1 MHRQP
6 LGGTNIQ
13 FIQFIEFQTE
23 DVDAFVTEVDRWEK
37 ESTEW
42 RTATRA
48 TLCADRENPGCY
60 VQIVEFPSYEAAMEN
75 SNDPRTSEF
84 ATRMGAL
91 TGASRKFRNYDVVKV
106 SEF

>member
-1 MHRQP
+1 M
-6 LGGTNIQ
+6 G
-13 FIQFIEFQTE
+13 FIQFIEFETD
-23 DVDAFVTEVDRWEK
+23 DVDWYLAEVRRWEE

-48 TLCADRENPGCY
+48 TLCADRDHRGSY
-60 VQIVEFPSYEAAMEN
+60 VQVVEFPSYEAAMEN

-84 ATRMGAL
+84 AARIVEKMGASL
-91 TGASRKFRNYDVVKV
+91 RFRNLDVVKV